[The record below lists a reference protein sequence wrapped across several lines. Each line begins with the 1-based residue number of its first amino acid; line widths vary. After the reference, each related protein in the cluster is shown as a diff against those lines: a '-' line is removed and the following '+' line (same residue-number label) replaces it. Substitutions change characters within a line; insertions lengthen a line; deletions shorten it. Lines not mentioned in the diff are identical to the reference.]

1 MKRYDWEFSWAN
13 SAQGR
18 MNIINQNLIDSL
30 YLCKCGTFKACRID
44 GLQAIETRILLEKMS
59 EVDYSVWL
67 PMWSTRR
74 VFEVYQIRSINKKIK
89 YSKPML
95 TL

>member
-1 MKRYDWEFSWAN
+1 
-13 SAQGR
+13 
-18 MNIINQNLIDSL
+18 
-30 YLCKCGTFKACRID
+30 
-44 GLQAIETRILLEKMS
+44 LLEKMS